1 MNDCTLRSLPLSCV
15 LSLLLSCTLITLLSS
30 LLLQSS
36 LTLSFYPLSPSKL
49 SPTSPMFPLEALSLS
64 AKVRTPSNPLFVSL
78 SNLYTSLVCPFLI
91 ESFRS
96 RHTPYLFQLLRLPFF
111 HRVHRR
117 TSMIG
122 KWISPYIWT
131 ILLKCKSPNINQ
143 TFYFVLKS
151 YTLLDRVP

>member
-91 ESFRS
+91 ESLS
-96 RHTPYLFQLLRLPFF
+96 LRKVKTLIVVDDSAGGAVSGGSVHVTLREEALRGTTVALEDFGEVTNGL
-111 HRVHRR
+111 RVEIDVQDRR
-117 TSMIG
+117 
-122 KWISPYIWT
+122 
-131 ILLKCKSPNINQ
+131 
-143 TFYFVLKS
+143 
-151 YTLLDRVP
+151 